1 MDCTPHWNP
10 QLKTIQITI
19 DEDLLERLDRRL
31 CGRSKAR
38 SAFVRAAIERELRR
52 AEVAEMEEQ
61 WRASYENEPVDLAEL
76 EAWELVQDW
85 TDDRAVVAHR

>member
-1 MDCTPHWNP
+1 M
-10 QLKTIQITI
+10 KTIQITI

-61 WRASYENEPVDLAEL
+61 WRDGYLRLPVKPGEFDYTPEEAFWEEL
-76 EAWELVQDW
+76 
-85 TDDRAVVAHR
+85 